1 MTEEHA
7 MTSEELERAS
17 ALVHGQVCYLQIPA
31 DDSKRAAEF
40 YAAVFG
46 WDIDAHSPD
55 FTVPGSPVLIGQWV
69 EDRPPARDGGP
80 LLWIH
85 VADMTATLE
94 RVSAHGGEV
103 IASPVP
109 DGPVRMLA
117 TILDPA
123 GNPVGLVGH
132 M

>member
-1 MTEEHA
+1 VTENNA
-7 MTSEELERAS
+7 AAKEERERAG

-31 DDSKRAAEF
+31 RDSKHSAEF
-40 YAAVFG
+40 YASVFG
-46 WDIDAHSPD
+46 WDIGTHYPD

-69 EDRPPARDGGP
+69 EDRPPARDAGP

-85 VADMTATLE
+85 VAGMTAALE
-94 RVSAHGGEV
+94 RVVAHGGE
-103 IASPVP
+103 IIDPPVP

-123 GNPVGLVGH
+123 GNPVGLAGH
-132 M
+132 L